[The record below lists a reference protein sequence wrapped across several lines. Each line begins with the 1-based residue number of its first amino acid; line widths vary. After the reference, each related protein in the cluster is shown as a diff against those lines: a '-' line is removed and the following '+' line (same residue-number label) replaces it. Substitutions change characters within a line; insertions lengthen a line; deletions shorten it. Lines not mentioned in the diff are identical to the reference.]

1 MGFEALQERKAQ
13 AAGTA
18 VLLAIIAGLLLLFII
33 FIPPQER
40 AELLGESSSAVSK
53 EATAQASTV
62 TKGANL
68 LRESPGRIDFLAQD
82 VVEHPLP
89 VINVFT
95 ATEGKVLAE
104 KNLAYAKRG
113 AFSEEVTKFAFSLPD
128 VANTDNVL
136 LTLHVEQAD
145 DHLIIYLNDE
155 VLFKGSAQE
164 AQQRPL
170 SIPKSSLQGTN
181 ILIFAV
187 SSPGLAFWKTNELT
201 VKDIKVVA
209 DVTSIDAQSS
219 RNVFLISETEKR
231 NLEKVTLKF
240 QPSCRFD
247 EVGKLTIHINSREV
261 YEGIPDCDL
270 ALVPIEF
277 APDVLR
283 AGENEIMFKAERGVY
298 LLSHVLILSRLKDVD
313 FPTYYF
319 ELTEQQ
325 YKDVR
330 EERNAVRLKLDF
342 VDVVAAKRGE
352 IQFNG
357 HVKHFDTRDA
367 SYSVDV
373 SDDVVEGTNALKL
386 RPRKTLEVRELRV
399 DLVR

>member
-1 MGFEALQERKAQ
+1 MGFEVVHKKKAQ

-18 VLLAIIAGLLLLFII
+18 VLLAIVAGLLLMFIVL
-33 FIPPQER
+33 IPPQER
-40 AELLGESSSAVSK
+40 ADLLGERASSSS
-53 EATAQASTV
+53 EATTTSV
-62 TKGANL
+62 TGGANL
-68 LRESPGRIDFLAQD
+68 LKESPGRVDFLAQD
-82 VVEHPLP
+82 TVEHPLP

-104 KNLAYAKRG
+104 KTIAYAKRG
-113 AFSEEVTKFAFSLPD
+113 VFSEEVTRFTFPVSD
-128 VANTDNVL
+128 VSNTNNVL
-136 LTLHVEQAD
+136 LTLKSERAD

-155 VLFKGSAQE
+155 LLFKGPAEE
-164 AQQRPL
+164 AQQRPIAL
-170 SIPKSSLQGTN
+170 STSALQGTN
-181 ILIFAV
+181 TLIFAV

-201 VKDIKVVA
+201 VRDIKIIA
-209 DVTSIDAQSS
+209 DVTSTDAQSS

-231 NLEKVTLKF
+231 NMEKITLKF
-240 QPSCRFD
+240 QPACKFD
-247 EVGKLTIHINSREV
+247 EVGKLSVRINGREV

-277 APDVLR
+277 APELLE
-283 AGENEIMFKAERGVY
+283 AGENEIVFSAERGVY
-298 LLSHVLILSRLKDVD
+298 LLSHMMLVSRLKEVD

-319 ELTEQQ
+319 ELTAQQ

-330 EERNAVRLKLDF
+330 DERNAVRLKLDF

-367 SYSVDV
+367 SYNVDI

-386 RPRKTLEVRELRV
+386 RPKKTLEIRELRV